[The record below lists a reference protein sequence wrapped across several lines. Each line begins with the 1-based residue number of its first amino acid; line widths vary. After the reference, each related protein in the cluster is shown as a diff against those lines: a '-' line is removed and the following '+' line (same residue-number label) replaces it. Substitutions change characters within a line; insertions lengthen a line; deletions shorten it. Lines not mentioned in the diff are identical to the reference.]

1 MEAQPDFKELLALL
15 NDHAVEHIVVGA
27 FALAFHGA
35 PRYTGDID
43 LYIRA
48 TPQNAD
54 RVIRALAAFGM
65 VSPEL
70 SADDFINPDNVVQI
84 GVPPVRVDL
93 LTSITGV
100 SWEEAD
106 AGKVPGSYGGVPVFF
121 LGREQY
127 VKNKK
132 AIGRKKDLADLEAIG
147 ETSAAE

>member
-1 MEAQPDFKELLALL
+1 VDAQPDFKELLALL

-35 PRYTGDID
+35 PRY
-43 LYIRA
+43 
-48 TPQNAD
+48 
-54 RVIRALAAFGM
+54 
-65 VSPEL
+65 
-70 SADDFINPDNVVQI
+70 
-84 GVPPVRVDL
+84 
-93 LTSITGV
+93 TGV

-147 ETSAAE
+147 ETSATGWQRRGKGDLEQPVGVCKPDGLTAIVHIGIDTSHIDEPMDQLNPLEVTWNA